1 MADKQVNKPS
11 FFEGLKAEY
20 KKITW
25 PDISTLAK
33 QSVAVIC
40 TSVVV
45 GLIIAAVDYLVKY
58 GVNFITNLR

>member
-20 KKITW
+20 RKITW
-25 PDISTLAK
+25 PDIPTVAK

-45 GLIIAAVDYLVKY
+45 GLIIAAVDFLVKN
-58 GVNFITNLR
+58 GVSFITSIK

>member
-1 MADKQVNKPS
+1 MADKQVNKPN
-11 FFEGLKAEY
+11 FFEGVKAEY

-45 GLIIAAVDYLVKY
+45 GLIIAAVDYVVKY
-58 GVNFITNLR
+58 GVNFITLAR

>member
-11 FFEGLKAEY
+11 FFEGVKAEY
-20 KKITW
+20 RKITW
-25 PDISTLAK
+25 PDISTLVK

-45 GLIIAAVDYLVKY
+45 GLIIAGVDYLVKY
-58 GVNFITNLR
+58 GVNFITLVK

>member
-11 FFEGLKAEY
+11 FWDGIKAEY
-20 KKITW
+20 RKITW
-25 PDISTLAK
+25 PDVSTLVK

-45 GLIIAAVDYLVKY
+45 GAIIAAVDLLVKY
-58 GVNFITNLR
+58 GVSLITSIK